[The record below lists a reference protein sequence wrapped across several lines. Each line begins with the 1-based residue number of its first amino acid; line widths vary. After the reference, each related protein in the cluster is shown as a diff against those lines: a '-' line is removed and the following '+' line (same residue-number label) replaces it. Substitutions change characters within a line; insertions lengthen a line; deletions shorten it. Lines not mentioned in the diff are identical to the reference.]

1 MSVINDVNQIG
12 AAMRGMAMALHSDT
26 SPAPGSLSSLRT
38 FLFARSNS
46 RALYNLNN
54 VPAKIYFFKAMSLNG
69 YSNSDIA
76 LALTESNNAGQVGNG
91 MRRLA
96 GINASAFSDRLFF
109 PMAQKQRLTEL
120 IAVERRATG
129 TTSRRARTST
139 IAPTRTTTTTTRT
152 TTPRA
157 ASTSRAQGL
166 VRDVPFSGTIG
177 VEFEI
182 FGVPRSQIIEAFR
195 KKKLNI
201 ESESY
206 NHTTRSYWK
215 IVYDA
220 SVTGSEGCEV
230 VSPVLTG
237 TRGLVDLRRALQA
250 LSDCGALVN
259 RSTGLHVHFG
269 ASGLSLQQWKN
280 LLINYH
286 GLEPII
292 DQMMQTTR
300 RNNQYAQSLTT
311 IRDFVSKV
319 QSDSSFNE
327 LRNTLGTR
335 YRKVNLES
343 FDRHGTVEFRQ
354 HAGNVEIDSV
364 INWVLFL
371 HYLIEVSKRRTLSNF
386 TFANIENFTPKPLS
400 AWIHNRIYDLSNVTY
415 KS

>member
-1 MSVINDVNQIG
+1 MSLINDVNQIG
-12 AAMRGMAMALHSDT
+12 AAMRGMAMALSPDT
-26 SPAPGSLSSLRT
+26 SPGPGNLSSLRT
-38 FLFARSNS
+38 FLFARSNAA
-46 RALYNLNN
+46 ALYNQYN
-54 VPAKIYFFKAMSLNG
+54 VPSKIYFFKAMSLNG
-69 YSNSDIA
+69 FSNSDIA
-76 LALTESNNAGQVGNG
+76 LALTDSNNAGQVGNG
-91 MRRLA
+91 LRRLA

-109 PMAQKQRLTEL
+109 PMAQKQKLTEL
-120 IAVERRATG
+120 IALQRRATG

-139 IAPTRTTTTTTRT
+139 IAPTRTTTTRT

-166 VRDVPFSGTIG
+166 VRDVPFTGTIG

-182 FGVPRSQIIEAFR
+182 FGVPRSQIMEAFR

-201 ESESY
+201 ESENY
-206 NHTTRSYWK
+206 NHTTRSHWK

-220 SVTGSEGCEV
+220 SVRGSEGCEV

-269 ASGLSLQQWKN
+269 ASGLTLQQWKN

-292 DQMMQTTR
+292 DQMMQETR
-300 RNNQYAQSLTT
+300 RNNEYAASLRGISNFT
-311 IRDFVSKV
+311 SKV
-319 QSDSSFNE
+319 QAASSFRD
-327 LRNTLGTR
+327 LRSILGTR

-343 FDRHGTVEFRQ
+343 YDRHGTVEFRQ

-386 TFANIENFTPKPLS
+386 TFANVENFTPKPLS

>member
-12 AAMRGMAMALHSDT
+12 AAMKGMATMLHPDT
-26 SPAPGSLSSLRT
+26 SPSPGSLSALRT
-38 FLFARSNS
+38 YLYNRSNS

-69 YSNSDIA
+69 FSNSDIA
-76 LALTESNNAGQVGNG
+76 LALTDSNNAGQVGNG
-91 MRRLA
+91 LRRLA
-96 GINASAFSDRLFF
+96 GINASAFSERLFF
-109 PMAQKQRLTEL
+109 PMAQKQKLTEM
-120 IAVERRATG
+120 IALQRRATG

-139 IAPTRTTTTTTRT
+139 IAPTRTTTTRT

-157 ASTSRAQGL
+157 ASTSRGEGL
-166 VRDVPFSGTIG
+166 VREVPFTGTIG

-220 SVTGSEGCEV
+220 SVTGREGCEV

-259 RSTGLHVHFG
+259 QSTGLHVHFG
-269 ASGLSLQQWKN
+269 ASGLTLQQWKN

-286 GLEPII
+286 GLESII
-292 DQMMQTTR
+292 DQMMQQTR
-300 RNNQYAQSLTT
+300 RNNQYAASLRGISNFT
-311 IRDFVSKV
+311 SKV
-319 QSDSSFNE
+319 QAASSFRD
-327 LRNTLGTR
+327 LRNILGTR

-343 FDRHGTVEFRQ
+343 YDRHGTVEFRQ

-386 TFANIENFTPKPLS
+386 TFSNIENFTPKPLS

>member
-1 MSVINDVNQIG
+1 MK
-12 AAMRGMAMALHSDT
+12 GMATMLHPDT
-26 SPAPGSLSSLRT
+26 SPSPGSLSALRT
-38 FLFARSNS
+38 YLYNRSNS

-69 YSNSDIA
+69 FSNSDIA
-76 LALTESNNAGQVGNG
+76 LALTDSNNAGQVGNG
-91 MRRLA
+91 LRRLA
-96 GINASAFSDRLFF
+96 GINASAFSERLFF
-109 PMAQKQRLTEL
+109 PMAQKQKLTEM
-120 IAVERRATG
+120 IALQRRATG

-139 IAPTRTTTTTTRT
+139 IAPTRTTTTRT

-157 ASTSRAQGL
+157 ASTSRGEGL
-166 VRDVPFSGTIG
+166 VREVPFTGTIG

-220 SVTGSEGCEV
+220 SVTGREGCEV

-259 RSTGLHVHFG
+259 QSTGLHVHFG
-269 ASGLSLQQWKN
+269 ASGLTLQQWKN

-286 GLEPII
+286 GLESII
-292 DQMMQTTR
+292 DQMMQQTR
-300 RNNQYAQSLTT
+300 RNNQYAASLRGISNFT
-311 IRDFVSKV
+311 SKV
-319 QSDSSFNE
+319 QAASSFRD
-327 LRNTLGTR
+327 LRNILGTR

-343 FDRHGTVEFRQ
+343 YDRHGTVEFRQ